1 MIKHDKVIV
10 EFAGLDT
17 TTYLFIFYFN
27 PDSLRISISTIIIGY
42 FIDSSHG
49 L

>member
-17 TTYLFIFYFN
+17 TTYFFFYYN
-27 PDSLRISISTIIIGY
+27 PDSLRISISTIIGY

>member
-17 TTYLFIFYFN
+17 TTYLFFFI
-27 PDSLRISISTIIIGY
+27 LIRIHLESQSQQ
-42 FIDSSHG
+42 
-49 L
+49 LL